1 VGEISVGRD
10 TNPGRAGRASTAATL
25 DGMVVVV
32 ARRLVRD
39 VLAVDSVLAVRT
51 LEVAGDEVTRSMCC
65 GREVICNEYRNPQQP
80 GSLR

>member
-1 VGEISVGRD
+1 MGEISVGRD

-32 ARRLVRD
+32 ARRLVHD